1 MSVERVWTFANVW
14 SQIKQISMSNL
25 FDPLEVGD
33 HGNETQPKLGANLN
47 FNRFKG

>member
-14 SQIKQISMSNL
+14 SQIKQISMSN

-33 HGNETQPKLGANLN
+33 HGNETQLKVGANLN